1 MQPSIFVQRWL
12 RTCKFI
18 QKYELLWL
26 LWLSGKEP
34 SCQCKRHGFDPW
46 SWKIS
51 WKRKWQP
58 TLGFFFLIIIF
69 NWKIIALQYFVGFC
83 HTSTW
88 ISHRHTYAPPS
99 WISLP
104 LPTPSYPSLG
114 EHSRSL
120 AWEIPWTKE
129 PGRLQTMRLE
139 KSWMWLNDWTTIII
153 SQLKPANLSTK
164 HTIILEF
171 CTGRNVFSYFF

>member
-1 MQPSIFVQRWL
+1 MQPSVFVQRWL

-18 QKYELLWL
+18 QKYGLLWL

-46 SWKIS
+46 SGKIS

-88 ISHRHTYAPPS
+88 ISHRHTYVPS
-99 WISLP
+99 LLNLS
-104 LPTPSYPSLG
+104 PTPNPILPFTWGALQQSCLG
-114 EHSRSL
+114 NPMDKG
-120 AWEIPWTKE
+120 AWQAADHEVGKE
-129 PGRLQTMRLE
+129 LDVT
-139 KSWMWLNDWTTIII
+139 
-153 SQLKPANLSTK
+153 
-164 HTIILEF
+164 
-171 CTGRNVFSYFF
+171 